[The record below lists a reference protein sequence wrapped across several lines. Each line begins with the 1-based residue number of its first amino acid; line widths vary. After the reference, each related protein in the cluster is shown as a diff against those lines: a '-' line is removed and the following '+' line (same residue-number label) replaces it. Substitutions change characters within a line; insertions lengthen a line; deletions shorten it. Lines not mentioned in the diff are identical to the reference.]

1 MRNQTTGK
9 PRSWLQGPSA
19 FGFGSRCPPFT
30 FSLLVSPISP
40 SATPLPSSQP
50 LLQCSKVCPLH
61 RMKKRLKRI
70 KPHTEQKS
78 IKSGVC
84 VATWLQVTSILKKG
98 AVHKTGLIWIVWT
111 AWEIFQVL
119 RWSWKVC
126 IKTWQVWFWL
136 QDDKVLS
143 QSDELHSRSWDHIKW
158 IWQSLA
164 SYLTIKSDKKS
175 SQQQAHE
182 LYPFLSSCSLS
193 LSLSPNSNSE
203 HFFLPIF

>member
-1 MRNQTTGK
+1 MTT
-9 PRSWLQGPSA
+9 
-19 FGFGSRCPPFT
+19 
-30 FSLLVSPISP
+30 
-40 SATPLPSSQP
+40 
-50 LLQCSKVCPLH
+50 SKQH
-61 RMKKRLKRI
+61 I
-70 KPHTEQKS
+70 T
-78 IKSGVC
+78 G
-84 VATWLQVTSILKKG
+84 ILKKG

-182 LYPFLSSCSLS
+182 LYPFLPSCSLS
-193 LSLSPNSNSE
+193 LSLSLSLPTQILSTFSFQSSNWPTS
-203 HFFLPIF
+203 LPAQLFWLAVAKQ